1 MRTRSYWDIAGPDK
15 SLLNIFQGQP
25 RGGLIAQFG
34 FCANTICAL
43 NILLNIGIYSI
54 NRKHLHENGA
64 FIIE

>member
-1 MRTRSYWDIAGPDK
+1 MRTRSCWDIAGPDK

-34 FCANTICAL
+34 FCANKISAL
-43 NILLNIGIYSI
+43 NISLNIGMYFI
-54 NRKHLHENGA
+54 NRKHLHENEA